1 MNSRRNFL
9 AQLVSLIP
17 LTFLGK
23 KQENVGGNN
32 GKLRFSNKPR
42 WEIIPRYP
50 NDAFHGWTFKYSDK
64 VTWEM
69 SDSLKKK
76 WNICYDKE
84 GYQTTEINNF

>member
-1 MNSRRNFL
+1 LNSRRNFL

-42 WEIIPRYP
+42 YP
-50 NDAFHGWTFKYSDK
+50 DNAIHDWTFRYSDK
-64 VTWEM
+64 ATWEM